1 MFALY
6 SGVLVA
12 VSIPIF
18 TSQLEK
24 SREATDAAD
33 IRDAY
38 AVIQSAA
45 LTEDS
50 GTELAKNNNKNVTY
64 TSTGTSGT
72 DLVYKAEVT
81 LTQKQD
87 QWQTGD
93 QNIGGIEL
101 KANTAVAGGT
111 ATVTYTQSTGAT
123 TITIA

>member
-1 MFALY
+1 LFALY

>member
-1 MFALY
+1 M
-6 SGVLVA
+6 
-12 VSIPIF
+12 
-18 TSQLEK
+18 EK